1 MLTAAFVPFGK
12 LQSGTT
18 CLIEVKSLTQES
30 FSHLVADL
38 VCSIYLIVR
47 GFVHLGPFVEILL
60 QVALLHDFG
69 PSIETG
75 TTRTINLLLLLLDLL
90 RQVFD
95 LRCKIAPLFLHFH
108 DHGGL
113 HLNLLTSLAPP
124 PEVKGVSQAR
134 LPPPDDHVL
143 QPLIDHD
150 GCSRLDIL
158 PLVEVL
164 GNVTIDHGLDRL
176 EASVAT

>member
-1 MLTAAFVPFGK
+1 MLTAAFVPFRK

-30 FSHLVADL
+30 FPHLVADL

-143 QPLIDHD
+143 QPLVDHD

-164 GNVTIDHGLDRL
+164 GNVTIDHGLDGL